1 MMMDMPAQKSDL
13 AERVRRLVDS
23 GLCTAESASEYVKE
37 LRQLVK
43 SKMDEQSVKRQSR
56 IFKALSDPT
65 RLKIIKLLSVR
76 DMCVCEIMAAL
87 DMTQPTASHHLNI
100 LESAGLLSDRRQGK
114 WVFYS
119 LANPKILSAIS
130 KIPSLLNP

>member
-1 MMMDMPAQKSDL
+1 MMDTVSQKTGL
-13 AERVRRLVDS
+13 EERVQRLVAS
-23 GLCTAESASEYVKE
+23 GLCTAESASKHVKE
-37 LRQLVK
+37 LKQLAE
-43 SKMDEQSVKRQSR
+43 SKLDEQSVKRQSR

-65 RLKIIKLLSVR
+65 RLKIIKLLSIR

-87 DMTQPTASHHLNI
+87 DMTQPTASHHLNL

-130 KIPSLLNP
+130 KTPSLLNP

>member
-1 MMMDMPAQKSDL
+1 MSVAAQKTDL
-13 AERVRRLVDS
+13 ARRVQRLVNS
-23 GLCTAESASEYVKE
+23 GLCAAESASKHVKE
-37 LRQLVK
+37 LRQLAE
-43 SKMDEQSVKRQSR
+43 SKVDEQSVKRQSR

-87 DMTQPTASHHLNI
+87 DLTQPTASHHLNL
-100 LESAGLLSDRRQGK
+100 LESAGLLSDRREGK
-114 WVFYS
+114 WVFYA

-130 KIPSLLNP
+130 KIPSLSSES